1 MWVGVKKRNKCQDEV
16 VNVRGRCKTNKCDTT
31 MDATWATSNCCTSMV
46 QPVLN
51 SGCPEAAVP
60 CTLYCTCIRYG
71 SDAPT
76 IRKKQSPNS
85 SWWNHKQ
92 QQVNNAQTHK
102 EWEGDSDRERSW
114 WERKE
119 EKEVWGRKWWM
130 WSLPNKQMW
139 HHNGCKDLG
148 HVKLSYQH
156 GTNAI
161 VQSAGEWKL
170 PNDAARTGIR
180 YGRDALTVS
189 MVVTVLYSRCTETLL
204 PCSPYW
210 TCIQYGSDAPTVRK
224 QASTKFIMVK
234 S

>member
-1 MWVGVKKRNKCQDEV
+1 
-16 VNVRGRCKTNKCDTT
+16 
-31 MDATWATSNCCTSMV
+31 
-46 QPVLN
+46 
-51 SGCPEAAVP
+51 
-60 CTLYCTCIRYG
+60 
-71 SDAPT
+71 
-76 IRKKQSPNS
+76 
-85 SWWNHKQ
+85 
-92 QQVNNAQTHK
+92 
-102 EWEGDSDRERSW
+102 
-114 WERKE
+114 
-119 EKEVWGRKWWM
+119 
-130 WSLPNKQMW
+130 MW

>member
-102 EWEGDSDRERSW
+102 EWEGDSDRARSW
-114 WERKE
+114 WERKD

-130 WSLPNKQMW
+130 WRLQKNECDTAM
-139 HHNGCKDLG
+139 
-148 HVKLSYQH
+148 
-156 GTNAI
+156 
-161 VQSAGEWKL
+161 
-170 PNDAARTGIR
+170 DANWVTSNCW
-180 YGRDALTVS
+180 TS
-189 MVVTVLYSRCTETLL
+189 MVQTVLYSGCTET
-204 PCSPYW
+204 
-210 TCIQYGSDAPTVRK
+210 TVAAAWNVYMHTIRYK
-224 QASTKFIMVK
+224 
-234 S
+234 